1 MTVNEK
7 NKWNFHPKLPVKF
20 YPLFDWPPSP
30 MKCINFVWNYWLQK
44 SDRTIFLILSFL
56 IFYFIVP
63 PMQEMVTLEIGW
75 ISMLAIRNYILIF
88 IVAGG
93 LHWWFFLY
101 QGQGN
106 KMLYSLTWRVSLS
119 LVLFFLITL
128 GILTGYLQQ

>member
-1 MTVNEK
+1 MIENDDNLHQSI
-7 NKWNFHPKLPVKF
+7 NKQWYFHPKLPVGF
-20 YPLFDWPPSP
+20 YPFFDWPPSP
-30 MKCINFVWNYWLQK
+30 KRWLKFIWNYWLQK

-63 PMQEMVTLEIGW
+63 PMQEMVSLEIGW

-106 KMLYSLTWRVSLS
+106 KFKYRTVPISAKRESSYWSS
-119 LVLFFLITL
+119 Y
-128 GILTGYLQQ
+128 G